1 MVIFQIVIA
10 DQLRQSIA
18 ASLDGN
24 AENDVVVGEVGG
36 KVWLPETT
44 SGNAAIDVVGAG
56 CIHPS
61 GNYKQ
66 IVNIGHRMPMGLR
79 LIRNQFP
86 ESVQSPRRTSPVQR
100 W

>member
-1 MVIFQIVIA
+1 M
-10 DQLRQSIA
+10 
-18 ASLDGN
+18 DGN
-24 AENDVVVGEVGG
+24 AENDVVVGKVGG

-66 IVNIGHRMPMGLR
+66 IVNVA
-79 LIRNQFP
+79 IRFP
-86 ESVQSPRRTSPVQR
+86 ALQVIDKAHLLDGAVGIDELAQRGEGVLCAIQS
-100 W
+100 